1 MNKFFSLLSLMFAL
15 LLGMASCDTTVR
27 EAVDERKSKD
37 HGDPISVRLTLT
49 PGRLVNQVFTPLI
62 DPKVEQTNS
71 QTIEYMLQKHIG
83 WAPISS
89 SKSGFDVFQNSED
102 TTLVYRLDIKYFDLL
117 HKDITYQFVENG
129 QDKIHQH
136 FFTADSLY
144 TQQGKVRNNEK
155 TNLILSYT
163 YGDTDPWS
171 QEMGTNGVSWI
182 GKDNPIGFKGYFR
195 FHKAQKFDLN
205 IRLMHAR
212 VSKYS
217 RRNHALSPF
226 YAPSPGQLSED
237 AWDLSMSFPITV
249 SRQ

>member
-1 MNKFFSLLSLMFAL
+1 MNKFLSLVSFLFVLLLSFS
-15 LLGMASCDTTVR
+15 SCDTTVR

-62 DPKVEQTNS
+62 DPEVEQTNS
-71 QTIEYMLQKHIG
+71 QTIEYMTQKNIG
-83 WAPISS
+83 WAPIPS
-89 SKSGFDVFQNSED
+89 SKSGFDVFLSSED

-144 TQQGKVRNNEK
+144 TQQGKVGNNEK

-171 QEMGTNGVSWI
+171 QEMGTNGVRWI

-195 FHKAQKFDLN
+195 FLKAQKFDLN

-212 VSKYS
+212 VSKYN
-217 RRNHALSPF
+217 RHNHTLSPF
-226 YAPSPGQLSED
+226 YAPAPGQIQEN
-237 AWDLSMSFPITV
+237 AWDLSMRFPITV
-249 SRQ
+249 IRQ

>member
-1 MNKFFSLLSLMFAL
+1 MNKFLSLVSFLFVLLLSFS
-15 LLGMASCDTTVR
+15 SCDTTVR

-71 QTIEYMLQKHIG
+71 QTIEYMTQKNIG
-83 WAPISS
+83 WAPIPSR
-89 SKSGFDVFQNSED
+89 KSGFDVFLSSED

-136 FFTADSLY
+136 FFTVESLY
-144 TQQGKVRNNEK
+144 TQQGKVRTTEK

-171 QEMGTNGVSWI
+171 QEMGTNGVRWI

-195 FHKAQKFDLN
+195 FLKAQKFDLN

-212 VSKYS
+212 VSKYN
-217 RRNHALSPF
+217 RHNHALSPF
-226 YAPSPGQLSED
+226 YAPAPGQIQEN
-237 AWDLSMSFPITV
+237 AWDLSMRFPITV
-249 SRQ
+249 IRQ

>member
-102 TTLVYRLDIKYFDLL
+102 TTLVYRLDIKY
-117 HKDITYQFVENG
+117 
-129 QDKIHQH
+129 
-136 FFTADSLY
+136 
-144 TQQGKVRNNEK
+144 
-155 TNLILSYT
+155 LILSYT

-171 QEMGTNGVSWI
+171 QEMGTNGVRWI

-237 AWDLSMSFPITV
+237 AWDLSMRFPITV

>member
-62 DPKVEQTNS
+62 APKVEQTNS

-117 HKDITYQFVENG
+117 YKDITYQFVLEG
-129 QDKIHQH
+129 M
-136 FFTADSLY
+136 T
-144 TQQGKVRNNEK
+144 
-155 TNLILSYT
+155 
-163 YGDTDPWS
+163 
-171 QEMGTNGVSWI
+171 
-182 GKDNPIGFKGYFR
+182 
-195 FHKAQKFDLN
+195 
-205 IRLMHAR
+205 
-212 VSKYS
+212 
-217 RRNHALSPF
+217 
-226 YAPSPGQLSED
+226 
-237 AWDLSMSFPITV
+237 
-249 SRQ
+249 